1 MLTKERV
8 LSRHRLVLA
17 VDVVCLLVIGLLSVH
32 LALGWHEY
40 REYSCREAPA
50 EGVLHEKADVE
61 RRPLGYYSVIEE
73 RNLFGETHASAPKK
87 VERGA
92 ASAFRLRGTVLLDS
106 GGGYAILEN
115 LANGAQRLH
124 RLGDR
129 VENFSLVSIKWG
141 RVVLKDS
148 GGEKVLAMVSQPS
161 GEEGRISSEEDE
173 IKQVV
178 ENKRIISRSFVEKAA
193 ANANQILTQVR
204 IRPHF
209 VSGVSEGYWV
219 GNIQP
224 GSIIEEMG
232 FRNGDIIKKV
242 NGQDMSSPEKIFQLY
257 QEIHKTGLVVIDVE
271 RGNQIKTLTYEIRE

>member
-1 MLTKERV
+1 M
-8 LSRHRLVLA
+8 
-17 VDVVCLLVIGLLSVH
+17 IGLLSVH

-40 REYSCREAPA
+40 REDSVREAPA
-50 EGVLHEKADVE
+50 ESVLYEKTDAD
-61 RRPLGYYSVIEE
+61 RKPLGYYSVIEE
-73 RNLFGETHASAPKK
+73 RNLFGEPPVSAPRK
-87 VERGA
+87 VEREA

-115 LANGAQRLH
+115 LANGAQMLH

-129 VENFSLVSIKWG
+129 VGDFSLVSIKWG
-141 RVVLKDS
+141 RVVLKGS

-161 GEEGRISSEEDE
+161 GEESRIPRKKDE
-173 IKQVV
+173 IEQVI
-178 ENKRIISRSFVEKAA
+178 ENKRIISRSFVKKTA

-204 IRPHF
+204 VRPHF

-242 NGQDMSSPEKIFQLY
+242 NGQDVNSPEKLFQLY
-257 QEIHKTGLVVIDVE
+257 QEIHEAGLIVIDVE
-271 RGNQIKTLTYEIRE
+271 RGNQIKTLTYEIRD

>member
-1 MLTKERV
+1 MNRQRLILT
-8 LSRHRLVLA
+8 

-32 LALGWHEY
+32 LAQGWHEY
-40 REYSCREAPA
+40 REDSGGKALA
-50 EGVLHEKADVE
+50 EGVLYEKAGVE
-61 RRPLGYYSVIEE
+61 RKPLSYYSVIEE
-73 RNLFGETHASAPKK
+73 RNLFGETHASASRE
-87 VERGA
+87 VEHGA

-115 LANGAQRLH
+115 LADGMQGLH

-129 VENFSLVSIKWG
+129 FGDFSLVSIKWG

-161 GEEGRISSEEDE
+161 GEESRIPIKKDE
-173 IKQVV
+173 IEQVV

-204 IRPHF
+204 VRPHF

-219 GNIQP
+219 GNIRP

-232 FRNGDIIKKV
+232 FQNGDIVKKV
-242 NGQDMSSPEKIFQLY
+242 NGQDMNSPEKIFQLY
-257 QEIHKTGLVVIDVE
+257 QEIHETGLVVIDVE
-271 RGNQIKTLTYEIRE
+271 RGNQIKTLTYEIRD